1 MESYLFLYLQ
11 TATLNIYDYENIKK
25 TALALV
31 IVLVAGY
38 GVYASQQKTELSKL
52 ALANVEALANGETGT
67 SNTGP
72 REQVKCY
79 GGGHKM
85 VCRGINSNPCE
96 DSDCF

>member
-1 MESYLFLYLQ
+1 M
-11 TATLNIYDYENIKK
+11 TNIKK

-31 IVLVAGY
+31 IALAAGY
-38 GVYASQQKTELSKL
+38 GVYASQQKTELSEL

>member
-1 MESYLFLYLQ
+1 MR
-11 TATLNIYDYENIKK
+11 NIKE

-31 IVLVAGY
+31 IALAAGY
-38 GVYASQQKTELSKL
+38 GVYASQQKTELSEL
-52 ALANVEALANGETGT
+52 ALANVEALANGETGN

-79 GGGHKM
+79 GDGHKM

>member
-1 MESYLFLYLQ
+1 MIM
-11 TATLNIYDYENIKK
+11 TNIKK
-25 TALALV
+25 IALALV
-31 IVLVAGY
+31 ITLAVGY
-38 GVYASQQKTELSKL
+38 GVYASQQKSELSEL

-72 REQVKCY
+72 REREKCY